1 MKNSYLVVLAMTV
14 LAFTSC
20 SDETVNPEQGIK
32 FQAFNNDMRVLWSD
46 HAQWTRNVIVN
57 IIDGLPGTN
66 EAVARLLQNQQDIGD
81 AIKPYYGDAG
91 GEALSALL
99 TDHITIAA
107 DLLTAAKTGD
117 SNAYQTASTAW
128 YANADDIAAFL
139 NTANPDHFALA
150 HMKAMMKSHLDHT
163 VEEAVARLNSDYAA
177 DVIAYDKVY
186 AELMEMADMLS
197 EGILNQFP
205 EKF

>member
-1 MKNSYLVVLAMTV
+1 MKKYLLMALAMTV
-14 LAFTSC
+14 LSITSC
-20 SDETVNPEQGIK
+20 SDETVNPEQGVK
-32 FQAFNNDMRVLWSD
+32 YQAFNDDMRVLWSD

-107 DLLTAAKTGD
+107 DLLTAAKEGNTD
-117 SNAYQTASTAW
+117 AYQTANAAW
-128 YANADDIAAFL
+128 YVNADEIATFL
-139 NTANPDHFALA
+139 STANPDHFPLA
-150 HMKAMMKSHLDHT
+150 HMKTMMKSHLDHT
-163 VEEAVARLNSDYAA
+163 LEEAVARLNSDYTA
-177 DVIAYDKVY
+177 DIIAYDKVY
-186 AELMEMADMLS
+186 AELMSMADMLS
-197 EGILNQFP
+197 KGILDQFP
-205 EKF
+205 DKF